1 MVYVGERDKIDRN
14 NYHIHLLVSTGDTN
28 GLHQQLTQRKKKYKG
43 ENIFID
49 SVWNNEG
56 LGNYVTKHFD
66 INNKLDKDIVWDI
79 LIK

>member
-1 MVYVGERDKIDRN
+1 MN
-14 NYHIHLLVSTGDTN
+14 N
-28 GLHQQLTQRKKKYKG
+28 GLHQQLIQRKKKYKG

-49 SVWNNEG
+49 SVWDNEG
-56 LGNYVTKHFD
+56 LGNYITKHFD